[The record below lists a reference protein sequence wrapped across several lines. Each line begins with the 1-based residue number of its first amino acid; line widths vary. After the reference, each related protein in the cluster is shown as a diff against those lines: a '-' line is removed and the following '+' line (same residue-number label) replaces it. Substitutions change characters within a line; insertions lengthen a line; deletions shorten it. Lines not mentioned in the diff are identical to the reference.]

1 MQHISLVVAYDQ
13 KLGIGKNNQMPWH
26 LPSELAY
33 FKAITMG
40 KPIIMGRKTHES
52 IGRVLPG
59 RRNIV
64 ITSRPLPTPPGVEL
78 AASLDDALALCKG
91 EPEIMVI
98 GGGQIF
104 SAILPRA
111 TRIFATE
118 IAGDFGADVQFPAF
132 DPAQWQ
138 EVRREHRNADDRNP
152 HAYDIV
158 LYERR

>member
-13 KLGIGKNNQMPWH
+13 KHGIGKNNQMPWH

-33 FKAITMG
+33 FKSITLG

-64 ITSRPLPTPPGVEL
+64 ITSHALTTPGIEL
-78 AASLDDALALCKG
+78 AASLDEALAMCKG
-91 EPEIMVI
+91 EPEVMVI

-104 SAILPRA
+104 SATLSHA

-118 IAGDFGADVQFPAF
+118 IAGDFGADVHFPAF
-132 DPAQWQ
+132 NRAEWH
-138 EVRREHRNADDRNP
+138 EVRREHRAADERNP
-152 HAYDIV
+152 HAYDVI

>member
-1 MQHISLVVAYDQ
+1 MQHLSLVVAYDQ

-33 FKAITMG
+33 FKSITMG
-40 KPIIMGRKTHES
+40 KPILMGRKTHES

-64 ITSRPLPTPPGVEL
+64 ISSHALATPGIEL
-78 AASLDDALALCKG
+78 AASLDAALTMCKD
-91 EPEIMVI
+91 EPETMVI

-104 SAILPRA
+104 AAALPRA

-118 IAGDFGADVQFPAF
+118 IAGDFGADVFFPAF
-132 DPAQWQ
+132 NRAEWR
-138 EVRREHRNADDRNP
+138 EARREHRLPDARNP
-152 HAYDIV
+152 HPYDV
-158 LYERR
+158 ALYERR